1 MGSVWPDWA
10 IAQLQERYMNGVAP
24 EATASLLGTTKDEVC
39 AKARELGLVLPTARE
54 ESPSSQ
60 SDTLE
65 IFPRDIAA
73 S

>member
-1 MGSVWPDWA
+1 
-10 IAQLQERYMNGVAP
+10 MNGVAP
-24 EATASLLGTTKDEVC
+24 ETTATLLGTPKDEVC
-39 AKARELGLVLPTARE
+39 AKARELGLVLPATNRDR
-54 ESPSSQ
+54 PSSP